1 MTLNEICAE
10 NDPQLALAHAA
21 LLMEAASLS
30 EAGASARYWL
40 SERIVRY
47 ASGRWQ
53 EAMETVML
61 DPWLGGT
68 KDEPDSENMDGM
80 GQDEELFDAFRALGL
95 SPDATLEEVKAAF
108 RKLSLQFH
116 PDVVSSKGLNPEFVS
131 FAEDKFKA
139 INGAYQKLMAAF
151 GES

>member
-1 MTLNEICAE
+1 LTLNEICAE

-61 DPWLGGT
+61 DPWLGGA

-80 GQDEELFDAFRALGL
+80 GQDEELFDAFRLKF
-95 SPDATLEEVKAAF
+95 SPSTLTMVTAE
-108 RKLSLQFH
+108 SLIR
-116 PDVVSSKGLNPEFVS
+116 
-131 FAEDKFKA
+131 AR
-139 INGAYQKLMAAF
+139 GAR
-151 GES
+151 